1 MASPHKKLPAM
12 MRNYISFPSPDSE
25 APSIDFC
32 SSPPVFL
39 VDNPEDV
46 TLGRALVDWTDA
58 VFHDNSRQPVSVTR
72 EIITSLQGKGDKSH
86 QRYTQPARNS
96 ANTVLNQTVCAT
108 LYYVLRSIELTYRME

>member
-1 MASPHKKLPAM
+1 MASPHKNLPAM
-12 MRNYISFPSPDSE
+12 LRRYFSFPSPDSE

-46 TLGRALVDWTDA
+46 KLGRALVDWTDA

-72 EIITSLQGKGDKSH
+72 EIITSLQGEGDKSH
-86 QRYTQPARNS
+86 QRYTQSQPEI
-96 ANTVLNQTVCAT
+96 LPILC
-108 LYYVLRSIELTYRME
+108 

>member
-1 MASPHKKLPAM
+1 MASPHENLLAM

-46 TLGRALVDWTDA
+46 NLGRALVDWTDA

-72 EIITSLQGKGDKSH
+72 EIITSLQGEGDKSQ
-86 QRYTQPARNS
+86 QRCSQSQPEI
-96 ANTVLNQTVCAT
+96 LP
-108 LYYVLRSIELTYRME
+108 LRC